1 MSGAIA
7 TYQKAIELRPKD
19 ADARFNLGNAYFASR
34 NFSAAADSYRVAI
47 QDRPDYARAHYN
59 LGMALVRQKNRKA
72 AQAEFAQAHRLDP
85 NMPES
90 PELNAQ

>member
-1 MSGAIA
+1 
-7 TYQKAIELRPKD
+7 
-19 ADARFNLGNAYFASR
+19 
-34 NFSAAADSYRVAI
+34 
-47 QDRPDYARAHYN
+47 
-59 LGMALVRQKNRKA
+59 MALVRQKNRKA